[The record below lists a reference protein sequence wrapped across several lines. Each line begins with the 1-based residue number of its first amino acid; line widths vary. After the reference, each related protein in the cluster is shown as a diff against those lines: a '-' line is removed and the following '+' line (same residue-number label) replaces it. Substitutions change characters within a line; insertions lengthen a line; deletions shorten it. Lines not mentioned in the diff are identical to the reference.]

1 MAFCVAVFLVPSL
14 ASSAG
19 GQVRGPGAG
28 GIYTA
33 IMWGD
38 GHKKGYLNKLTTN
51 SRVPTKMVDDAQ
63 EGCRNTVEKR

>member
-14 ASSAG
+14 ASSAS

-33 IMWGD
+33 GMWGD

-63 EGCRNTVEKR
+63 EECRNTVEKR